1 MYLSEVRDL
10 YHYTDWATERLLEAT
25 AHLSESQFNDE
36 MPNGIGSIRVTL
48 VHLVSG
54 YWEWREIWEGGNPT
68 ATLNPQDFPTL
79 ETIWVRWQEEK
90 QRMNDLLASLPDE
103 DLERQITYSS
113 AMLPGRVFQLP
124 LWQLMLHLVNHGTQ
138 HRSEIAMRLTQLGY
152 SPGELSM
159 SFFFLLPS

>member
-1 MYLSEVRDL
+1 
-10 YHYTDWATERLLEAT
+10 
-25 AHLSESQFNDE
+25 
-36 MPNGIGSIRVTL
+36 
-48 VHLVSG
+48 
-54 YWEWREIWEGGNPT
+54 
-68 ATLNPQDFPTL
+68 
-79 ETIWVRWQEEK
+79 
-90 QRMNDLLASLPDE
+90 MNDLLASLRDE